1 MPVDQV
7 KASLPAEAI
16 VEDLR
21 VSKTVALVREK
32 AVVTDAAPEA
42 KKPAAKK
49 TTTAKKT
56 TSTAEKTT
64 TTAKKT
70 TSTAKKTTTTAKKTT
85 AKKTETDA
93 E

>member
-16 VEDLR
+16 TEDLR

-32 AVVTDAAPEA
+32 AVVTDAAPEE
-42 KKPAAKK
+42 KKTAAKK
-49 TTTAKKT
+49 TT
-56 TSTAEKTT
+56 S
-64 TTAKKT
+64 TAKKT
-70 TSTAKKTTTTAKKTT
+70 TSTAKKTTSTAKKTT
-85 AKKTETDA
+85 AAKKAEADA